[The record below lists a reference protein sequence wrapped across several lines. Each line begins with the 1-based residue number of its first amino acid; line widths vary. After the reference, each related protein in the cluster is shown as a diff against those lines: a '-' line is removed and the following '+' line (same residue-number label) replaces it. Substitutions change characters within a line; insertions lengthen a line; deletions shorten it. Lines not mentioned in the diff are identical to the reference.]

1 MARSQVGA
9 GLTEKYYRRT
19 RLLSLALATVLRG
32 LWEGLGL
39 AKKETVPAPLVKRWL
54 DAVVDIINEFR
65 ELSLAMAHDYFI
77 EFVAV
82 DTPEIHLNPMGGQR
96 AVWSG
101 LDVKLDDDLEALS
114 KVMINGR
121 VAQIPDAAEKVV
133 QSSAVGDEFEVQD
146 LAEVK
151 KVMGDD
157 WGEYDGEAGD
167 DPLTLMPDPYPL
179 DETNVRNRMLWKGPK
194 GYEKKAQEIQQL
206 TRVNGDDT
214 PDALEETKKIRM
226 AKQADKSWVRS
237 TNAAV
242 TLADAG
248 QGFVAAAATA
258 HAMGYVR
265 ALGPNPCAF
274 CVMLAAQGV
283 VYEKG
288 AWDES
293 NARFRTWTS
302 TAGTTL
308 HGGSA
313 KVHDGCQCRL
323 EPVSMIGPDVQLPP
337 SVTHAQKLWE
347 DATGRF
353 FDISWQEKVNIFRR
367 AYHDGELD
375 KDYLNNLERD
385 MLSTERD
392 ELRLT
397 IPNLMMHL
405 AHMELWE
412 QETGEDMSMSKD
424 FYREQL
430 DYRLQRWNQKGYGE
444 TDWTKEYEWTIARA
458 AAVWTHDTYEDGLAE
473 FDELIA
479 EGGPAAHDLEI
490 NKHFMQW
497 VHDQAPE
504 ALDERE
510 KYWSMYVGPVTDEAV
525 MFDDPKMPEFN

>member
-39 AKKETVPAPLVKRWL
+39 AKKDTVPAPLVKRWL

-157 WGEYDGEAGD
+157 WGEYDGESGD

-412 QETGEDMSMSKD
+412 EETGEDMSMSKD

-479 EGGPAAHDLEI
+479 EGGPATHDLEI